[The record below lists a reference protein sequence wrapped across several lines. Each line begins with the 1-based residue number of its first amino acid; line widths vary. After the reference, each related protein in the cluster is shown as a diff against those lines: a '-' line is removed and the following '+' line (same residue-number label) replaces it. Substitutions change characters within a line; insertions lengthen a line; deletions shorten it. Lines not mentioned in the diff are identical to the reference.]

1 MGTVIPCSAVL
12 FDTDG
17 TLVDSTPLIERAAH
31 AWAGG
36 YGIDAEEF
44 LAGAHGRRT
53 SDRIAEF
60 LPPLEVR
67 AATERLDAL
76 EAELLAE
83 GGVVAL
89 PGVLDLLNAMNGLPW
104 AIVTSMDTG
113 QLRART
119 QIAGVPLPEV
129 IVTADDVTHGK
140 PDPEGYLLAARRLGV
155 PPEEC
160 AVIEDAPAGIR
171 AGKAA
176 GATVIAVTT
185 SHPSGDLA
193 EADLIL
199 PDLASV
205 RATRTGLV
213 LPENN

>member
-1 MGTVIPCSAVL
+1 MTTFPCAAVL

-31 AWAGG
+31 VWAGG

-44 LAGAHGRRT
+44 LAGSHGRRT

-60 LPPLEVR
+60 LPPAEVR
-67 AATERLDAL
+67 AATERLDGL

-89 PGVLDLLNAMNGLPW
+89 PGVLALLGSMNGLPW
-104 AIVTSMDTG
+104 AIVTSMDNG
-113 QLRART
+113 QLAART
-119 QIAGVPLPEV
+119 RVAGVPLPEV

-140 PDPEGYLLAARRLGV
+140 PNPEGYLLAARRLGV
-155 PPEEC
+155 RPADC
-160 AVIEDAPAGIR
+160 VVVEDAPAGIR
-171 AGKAA
+171 AGKEA

-185 SHPSGDLA
+185 SHPAGELA
-193 EADLIL
+193 EADVVL
-199 PDLASV
+199 PRLTGV
-205 RATRTGLV
+205 RAIEAGLV
-213 LPENN
+213 LPGSE

>member
-1 MGTVIPCSAVL
+1 MTAVPCAAVL

-17 TLVDSTPLIERAAH
+17 TLVDSTPLIERAAR
-31 AWAGG
+31 AWAGA
-36 YGIDAEEF
+36 YGIDPDEF

-60 LPPLEVR
+60 LSPGEVR
-67 AATERLDAL
+67 AATERLDGL

-89 PGVLDLLNAMNGLPW
+89 PGVPALLNSMNGLPW

-119 QIAGVPLPEV
+119 RVAGVPLPEV
-129 IVTADDVTHGK
+129 VVTADEVTRGK
-140 PDPEGYLLAARRLGV
+140 PDPEGYLLAAHRLGV
-155 PPEEC
+155 RAGDC
-160 AVIEDAPAGIR
+160 VVVEDAPAGIR
-171 AGKAA
+171 AGKQA

-185 SHPSGDLA
+185 SHAPGELA
-193 EADLIL
+193 EADLVI
-199 PDLASV
+199 PDLAGV
-205 RATRTGLV
+205 TATKTGLL
-213 LPENN
+213 LPTTA